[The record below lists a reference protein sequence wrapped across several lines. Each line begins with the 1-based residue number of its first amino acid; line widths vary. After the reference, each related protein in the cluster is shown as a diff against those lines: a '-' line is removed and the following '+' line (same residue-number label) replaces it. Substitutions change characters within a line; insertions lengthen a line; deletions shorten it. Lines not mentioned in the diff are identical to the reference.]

1 MTPSQLSPQYVMQAN
16 ADTVKLW
23 QEMAEVMAQAG
34 GQDAEQARRFLVFF
48 ETPEHRNTLWTFAS
62 ILNLAFG
69 ATAFQV
75 PLDETASRDTFQ
87 SLVQQH
93 PELAWIFGH
102 ERAMFDF
109 QDINPDLD
117 GQALEQAQVRLK
129 HWLGS

>member
-117 GQALEQAQVRLK
+117 GQALEQAQLRLK

>member
-23 QEMAEVMAQAG
+23 QEMA
-34 GQDAEQARRFLVFF
+34 
-48 ETPEHRNTLWTFAS
+48 EHRNTLWTFAS

-102 ERAMFDF
+102 ERALFDF

>member
-1 MTPSQLSPQYVMQAN
+1 MTPSQMSPQYVMQAN

-102 ERAMFDF
+102 ERALFDF

>member
-102 ERAMFDF
+102 ERALFDF

>member
-23 QEMAEVMAQAG
+23 QEMAEGMAQAG

-75 PLDETASRDTFQ
+75 PLDEAASRDTFQ

-117 GQALEQAQVRLK
+117 GQALEQAQLRLK

>member
-16 ADTVKLW
+16 ADTVELW

-102 ERAMFDF
+102 ERALFDF